1 MGARQAPGPPGWPLI
16 GHLLD
21 FRHDVLGGLLAG
33 RRHYGDVVRYR
44 LGRLIVHLVA
54 HPDHIRHVLLTNQH
68 NYNKD
73 TPSSAKIRAVTGNGL
88 LTSSGD
94 FWLRQRRLMQA
105 VFQPQRLA
113 AFSSLMTA
121 AATAMLDR
129 WRPLADRGEPVDIA
143 SEMRRLTCAI
153 VCQSLFGADV
163 SGELGEIETAANAV
177 MDHTYRRLE
186 RFVDVPD
193 FLPTRANRRFRRAV
207 RRLDQVVYR
216 IIDERH
222 KQPDLLTSDLLTA
235 LLRRRDEDTD
245 RVMTGPEI
253 RNETMTLLLAGHE
266 TTANSLAWTWY
277 LLSKYPEAARRVRAE
292 VTAVLAGRTP
302 TANDLERL
310 AFTSRVYREALRL
323 FPPIWVME
331 RRARADDE
339 IAGFGIP
346 AGSSVVVSPY
356 VTHRHP
362 DFWDNPEG
370 FDPDR
375 FLPERLAG
383 QPPLAYLPFGAG
395 QRLCIGSNFAMLEAL
410 TILAVVVPCYRL
422 DLVPGFPVEPKPGI
436 TLRPRHGL
444 RMTLHPHTEKP

>member
-21 FRHDVLGGLLAG
+21 FRRDVLGGLLAG
-33 RRHYGDVVRYR
+33 HRRYGDVVRYR

-54 HPDHIRHVLLTNQH
+54 HPDGIRQVLLTNQH
-68 NYNKD
+68 NYDKD

-94 FWLRQRRLMQA
+94 FWLRQRRLMQP

-113 AFSSLMTA
+113 AFSGLMA
-121 AATAMLDR
+121 AATTALLDR
-129 WRPLADRGEPVDIA
+129 WRLLAERGQPVDVA
-143 SEMRRLTCAI
+143 SEMRRLTCGI
-153 VCQSLFGADV
+153 VCQALFGADV
-163 SGELGEIETAANAV
+163 SGELGEIETAATAV

-186 RFVDVPD
+186 RFVDVPN

-207 RRLDQVVYR
+207 RRLDRVVYR
-216 IIDERH
+216 IIDERRR
-222 KQPDLLTSDLLTA
+222 QPDRPTGDLLTA
-235 LLRRRDEDTD
+235 LLRRRDEETAQS
-245 RVMTGPEI
+245 MTGPEI

-277 LLSKYPEAARRVRAE
+277 LLSRYPEAARRVRAE
-292 VTAVLAGRTP
+292 VAAVLDGRTP
-302 TANDLERL
+302 TASDLERL

-331 RRARADDE
+331 RRTRADDE

-362 DFWDNPEG
+362 EFWDNPEG

-375 FLPERLAG
+375 FLPERSAG
-383 QPPLAYLPFGAG
+383 QPSLAYLPFGAG

-410 TILAVVVPCYRL
+410 TILAVVVPRYRL
-422 DLVPGFPVEPKPGI
+422 DLVPGHPVEPKPGI

-444 RMTLHPHTEKP
+444 LMTLHPHAEEP